1 MEYKNKWPNFIRWFL
16 TKPKTSGFLI
26 FLILSI
32 GVAFSIFQRLQ
43 IIKENEHRE
52 MRSTLENLHQN
63 IDQCLKG
70 CYTATLTLALT
81 INDNGTPDNFDSIG
95 SQLVASNNCISTV
108 QLVPNG
114 VIKYIYPLQGNESA
128 LNLDL
133 FSTPSVKREALK
145 SMINRKMYFAGPLVL
160 KQGGIGI
167 VGRLPVYKKNK
178 FWGFSAVVIKFGD
191 LLKVSGIN
199 SIDTNKYYFQF
210 SKINPNTQKEEF
222 FLPLKKDIYKNQ
234 QISAKIPDGNWKLS
248 LIEKKQNHHYSVLFL
263 PSILGFILA
272 LLLGSFVTILLNRP
286 RQLHKLLD
294 IQEKKLLNSELK
306 FKTIFNQAPIGIAL
320 VDNDTGAFLEINNK
334 FCRILEYSE
343 NEMKTKNYQSIIH
356 PHDLIINEKNEKALN
371 EGQIKDYNLKKRYI
385 TKSGKKIWANIIVS
399 SLSKENEKSNTNTNI
414 AIVEDITLQKQ
425 TLEDLK
431 KSEKQFK
438 NLFKNSP
445 IPLWEVDLSFIKSY
459 LKDLNLIDK
468 DPVVVEKYFFEHY
481 DVVHTCFNLVK
492 IIAVNNECLK
502 ILNIKTKQELVSNL
516 EQVLDTETI
525 NDFIKQLIAITQN
538 NNQLTYDSKIK
549 NSNGESIDIHF
560 RWSTIQGHEKTFER
574 MIISTED
581 ITFRKTNEKIILKSQ
596 QKVQSIINT
605 IDGIVWECDIQTFA
619 FTFVSKKV
627 EQILG
632 YTSEEWLSNPNFW
645 KDHIHPE
652 DREWVTEYCVAKTN
666 EHLNHDLE
674 YRMICK
680 NGAIIWLRDMVNIV
694 YENSKATS
702 LQGIMIDITKSKNI
716 EDDLNNSFML
726 VSKQNERLLNFSYII
741 SHNLRSHTSNIAS
754 IVTLLKEA
762 ETEHEKQQM
771 MELLVS
777 VSSLLN
783 ETMLHLNEVINIRTN
798 IDLATESLNLKEYID
813 NVMKVFSKQ
822 IISKEV
828 TIFNHIS
835 EDLTIN
841 YNPAYLESILYNI
854 ISNAIRYSHSE
865 RKIIIDIKWIT
876 KKNKNI
882 LEISDNGMGID
893 LVKNANKIFGMYKT
907 FSNDPSSKGV
917 GLFITKNQIEAMGGT
932 ITVES
937 EPNVG
942 TTFKI
947 EIV

>member
-1 MEYKNKWPNFIRWFL
+1 M
-16 TKPKTSGFLI
+16 
-26 FLILSI
+26 
-32 GVAFSIFQRLQ
+32 
-43 IIKENEHRE
+43 
-52 MRSTLENLHQN
+52 
-63 IDQCLKG
+63 
-70 CYTATLTLALT
+70 
-81 INDNGTPDNFDSIG
+81 
-95 SQLVASNNCISTV
+95 
-108 QLVPNG
+108 
-114 VIKYIYPLQGNESA
+114 
-128 LNLDL
+128 
-133 FSTPSVKREALK
+133 
-145 SMINRKMYFAGPLVL
+145 
-160 KQGGIGI
+160 
-167 VGRLPVYKKNK
+167 
-178 FWGFSAVVIKFGD
+178 
-191 LLKVSGIN
+191 
-199 SIDTNKYYFQF
+199 
-210 SKINPNTQKEEF
+210 
-222 FLPLKKDIYKNQ
+222 
-234 QISAKIPDGNWKLS
+234 
-248 LIEKKQNHHYSVLFL
+248 
-263 PSILGFILA
+263 
-272 LLLGSFVTILLNRP
+272 
-286 RQLHKLLD
+286 
-294 IQEKKLLNSELK
+294 
-306 FKTIFNQAPIGIAL
+306 
-320 VDNDTGAFLEINNK
+320 
-334 FCRILEYSE
+334 
-343 NEMKTKNYQSIIH
+343 
-356 PHDLIINEKNEKALN
+356 
-371 EGQIKDYNLKKRYI
+371 
-385 TKSGKKIWANIIVS
+385 
-399 SLSKENEKSNTNTNI
+399 
-414 AIVEDITLQKQ
+414 
-425 TLEDLK
+425 
-431 KSEKQFK
+431 
-438 NLFKNSP
+438 
-445 IPLWEVDLSFIKSY
+445 
-459 LKDLNLIDK
+459 
-468 DPVVVEKYFFEHY
+468 
-481 DVVHTCFNLVK
+481 
-492 IIAVNNECLK
+492 
-502 ILNIKTKQELVSNL
+502 
-516 EQVLDTETI
+516 
-525 NDFIKQLIAITQN
+525 IAITQN
-538 NNQLTYDSKIK
+538 NNQLTYDTKIK

-560 RWSTIQGHEKTFER
+560 RWNAIRGYEKTLER

-581 ITFRKTNEKIILKSQ
+581 ITFRKKNEKIILKSQ

-605 IDGIVWECDIQTFA
+605 IDGIVWECDIQTFT

-652 DREWVTEYCVAKTN
+652 DREWVTEYCLAKTN
-666 EHLNHDLE
+666 EHLNHDFE

-694 YENSKATS
+694 YENSKAIS

-762 ETEHEKQQM
+762 ETEQEKQQM

-828 TIFNHIS
+828 TIFNHIP